1 MGIDESF
8 ETAESL
14 KGHFVVIVRND
25 GSEITGRLTE
35 VKADDLTAVLA
46 NDDSHSMRVSLGD
59 VNWISRV
66 V

>member
-14 KGHFVVIVRND
+14 KGHFVLIVRTD

-35 VKADDLTAVLA
+35 IEDLTAILA
-46 NDDSHSMRVSLGD
+46 NDDSHSVRISLGD
-59 VNWISRV
+59 VNWISRAI
-66 V
+66 

>member
-8 ETAESL
+8 EAAESL
-14 KGHFVVIVRND
+14 KGHFVVIVRTD

-35 VKADDLTAVLA
+35 IEDLTAILA
-46 NDDSHSMRVSLGD
+46 DDDSHQTRISLGD